1 MRSDIIIIIY
11 NSADADSS
19 RSKEGGKMHKFDFD
33 DVVVWGIWV
42 MLATASRRAKQAST
56 VFVGR
61 VYFSRCSLHELGR
74 FLSNSGAFRL
84 GVFCLYVGSDNAIYG
99 STHLNAFYT

>member
-1 MRSDIIIIIY
+1 MQIHQDQKREEKCRSLILT
-11 NSADADSS
+11 
-19 RSKEGGKMHKFDFD
+19 
-33 DVVVWGIWV
+33 
-42 MLATASRRAKQAST
+42 MLLYGHLGHVGYSKQAGKSRQAQY
-56 VFVGR
+56 FVGW

-99 STHLNAFYT
+99 SMHLNAFYT